1 MDGII
6 LWKVSGGSSLWRGLW
21 LSSFGHSGI
30 FYKRSAG
37 GNDIF
42 GGGIGT
48 SLAASKGEERA
59 GGDELAPFANPYLS
73 AVFDRGCQRRGLFCR
88 DVPYREKRQTGGCSR
103 LYWARTVSFGRG
115 FWLYPVLSTETERKE
130 AAAYIQETKKEGGP
144 MGLTF
149 RFAAEP
155 MEDWTVYRL
164 AGDTLQSLA
173 ERTLKFT

>member
-88 DVPYREKRQTGGCSR
+88 DVPYREKRQTESFILGSHCFFWERLLAISSAFDRNGEERSGRIHPRNKKRGRTHGIDLSLRGGAHGGLDR
-103 LYWARTVSFGRG
+103 LPPGG
-115 FWLYPVLSTETERKE
+115 GYPAKHGGANTEI
-130 AAAYIQETKKEGGP
+130 YMI
-144 MGLTF
+144 
-149 RFAAEP
+149 
-155 MEDWTVYRL
+155 
-164 AGDTLQSLA
+164 
-173 ERTLKFT
+173 